1 MRVVSARE
9 ERARVREDQRVVP
22 AARHLVRARAER
34 LDRRQD
40 GLAVAA
46 ADAELAVAVVP
57 ARKERSV
64 KRAAALIDSFDKRVV
79 AAARDLIDPGFCAR
93 VHVVEGYARELPL
106 MRLVAEAQ
114 LSRAVETASVQVTR
128 LPQIARGARLV
139 AGTSLMSSDSAHLVE
154 HPRVVKPRS
163 DALRAPIAGDVHILE
178 SRLESG
184 EQERLS
190 KITAARTSLTR

>member
-1 MRVVSARE
+1 M
-9 ERARVREDQRVVP
+9 
-22 AARHLVRARAER
+22 
-34 LDRRQD
+34 
-40 GLAVAA
+40 
-46 ADAELAVAVVP
+46 
-57 ARKERSV
+57 
-64 KRAAALIDSFDKRVV
+64 
-79 AAARDLIDPGFCAR
+79 IDPGFCAR

-139 AGTSLMSSDSAHLVE
+139 AGTSLVSSDSAHLVE
-154 HPRVVKPRS
+154 HPRVVKSRS